1 MNKCPNFRL
10 RNQIQV
16 SLIWSCI
23 GFLQCKSASPV
34 SWYSATS
41 SNIACMS
48 GLVLTAPAP
57 LAAEV
62 RPRDPVVGWPGLVL
76 DGLS

>member
-1 MNKCPNFRL
+1 MR
-10 RNQIQV
+10 V
-16 SLIWSCI
+16 HLIKY
-23 GFLQCKSASPV
+23 KSASPV

-48 GLVLTAPAP
+48 GLVLTAP